1 MIEMYLII
9 LIVIVVCGFSVCV
22 FLLYT
27 IDKNF
32 RFFHKQWRSS
42 DTRDLEFQRDSMQG
56 RKNQGM
62 TIIDIKRLL
71 WNQIEEEEDQVKKSR
86 LYNVTKYDSD
96 N

>member
-9 LIVIVVCGFSVCV
+9 LIVIVVCGFSVCI

-42 DTRDLEFQRDSMQG
+42 DTRDLEFQRESMQR

-62 TIIDIKRLL
+62 MINDIRIMQL
-71 WNQIEEEEDQVKKSR
+71 NQIEEEEDELKKIR
-86 LYNVTKYDSD
+86 LRDVTKYDSD

>member
-9 LIVIVVCGFSVCV
+9 LIVIVVCGFSVCI

-42 DTRDLEFQRDSMQG
+42 DTRDLEFQRESMQR

-62 TIIDIKRLL
+62 MINDIRRMQL
-71 WNQIEEEEDQVKKSR
+71 NQIEEEEDELKKIR
-86 LYNVTKYDSD
+86 LRDVTKYDSD